1 MNRQEKEAV
10 IASLKENFTQSSA
23 AFVVGVGGVTVDQFE
38 SVRKDLRQEG
48 GKLQVAKVRLIKRAL
63 EGVAS
68 VQGLDPFLKEQIA
81 VVFAQKEAPVIAK
94 ILCGFAKKHEQFSV
108 HAGCMD
114 ASVLDHDAVKII
126 ASLPPR
132 EVLLAQL
139 AATLN
144 APISGFAGV
153 LHQMIA
159 QLVYVLKAVE
169 QKKQ

>member
-10 IASLKENFTQSSA
+10 IASLKENFSQSSA
-23 AFVVGVGGVTVDQFE
+23 TFVVGVDGVTVDQFE

-48 GKLQVAKVRLIKRAL
+48 GKLQVAKVRLMKRAL
-63 EGVAS
+63 EGAECA
-68 VQGLDPFLKEQIA
+68 QGLEPFMKEQIA
-81 VVFAQKEAPVIAK
+81 VVFAQKEAPAVAK
-94 ILCGFAKKHEQFSV
+94 ILCGFAKKYEQFSV

-126 ASLPPR
+126 ASLPSR
-132 EVLLAQL
+132 EVLLAQV

-144 APISGFAGV
+144 APITGFVCV
-153 LHQMIA
+153 LHQVLA
-159 QLVYVLKAVE
+159 RLVYVLKAIE